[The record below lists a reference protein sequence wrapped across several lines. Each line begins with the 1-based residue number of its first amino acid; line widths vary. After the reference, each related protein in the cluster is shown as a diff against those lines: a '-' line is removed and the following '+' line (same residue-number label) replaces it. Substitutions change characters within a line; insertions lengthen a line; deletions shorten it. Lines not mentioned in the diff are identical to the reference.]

1 MNSLLDRSIASEEI
15 VFNSD
20 DIGMMSDNSYES
32 VNEIRRLPAVR
43 TSYRFRRAALME
55 MVGVSTQDEVRG

>member
-1 MNSLLDRSIASEEI
+1 MNSLLDRSIASDEN

-20 DIGMMSDNSYES
+20 DIAMMSDNSYES
-32 VNEIRRLPAVR
+32 INETRRLPAVR

-55 MVGVSTQDEVRG
+55 LVEVSTQDDVRG